1 MAKSFGPLDRDALAL
16 VIDTFGVHYLPQPQ
30 EHVDLRRPDGQIQH
44 RVGCLSPSCANTMAI
59 WNRGALPGSEDCDA
73 IPTHY
78 DRPRPH
84 LATGAPLERNA
95 PPVLPRVALTPH
107 RSNANIDALPCSPK
121 QDHPLLEPV
130 LVWYVDASYYTV

>member
-1 MAKSFGPLDRDALAL
+1 M
-16 VIDTFGVHYLPQPQ
+16 T
-30 EHVDLRRPDGQIQH
+30 
-44 RVGCLSPSCANTMAI
+44 I
-59 WNRGALPGSEDCDA
+59 WNRGALPGGEDCDA

-130 LVWYVDASYYTV
+130 LYGMVWYGMVWYGMVWYVDASYYTV